1 MDMKVTRSVEA
12 PADPVVL
19 DDRDVALVA
28 EIQTGLPLSPCPY
41 ADIGQHIGMSETEVI
56 ERLNRLLQMGVIKR
70 LGVVVRHHE
79 LGYRANAM
87 TVWDIPD
94 EKVSGLGACIG
105 RFEFVTLCYR
115 RPRRL
120 PDWPYNLFTM
130 IHGRD
135 RDEVLSNIR
144 LLAERC
150 GLDSIQYEVLFSKRR
165 FKQRGAIYTASREGQ
180 RVARRG

>member
-1 MDMKVTRSVEA
+1 MDMKAISSVEA
-12 PADPVVL
+12 PPNPVML
-19 DDRDVALVA
+19 DDRDAALIA
-28 EIQTGLPLSPCPY
+28 EIQTGLPLSACPY
-41 ADIGQHIGMSETEVI
+41 ADVGQQIGMSETEVI
-56 ERLNRLLQMGVIKR
+56 ERLKHLLQLGVIKR

-94 EKVSGLGACIG
+94 EKVSGLGDCIG

-130 IHGRD
+130 IHGKD
-135 RDEVLSNIR
+135 RDEVLSNIH

-150 GLDSIQYEVLFSKRR
+150 GLESIQYEVLFSKRR
-165 FKQRGAIYTASREGQ
+165 FKQRGAIYTANHETQG
-180 RVARRG
+180 VAGRG